1 MNTLKLTRSDFD
13 ANGKYVGAVDI
24 NGYDGNVEIE
34 ERLGWCVFVAI
45 KVTGY
50 LRAKAGSGIEAGWG
64 IKAGSGI
71 EAGSG
76 IDFKFQLFAG
86 VVTWRKRTA
95 EDGVIRCTS
104 INGGDIVLG
113 EVIIT
118 ADAA

>member
-50 LRAKAGSGIEAGWG
+50 LRAKAGSGIKAGEG
-64 IKAGSGI
+64 IKAGWASI
-71 EAGSG
+71 SNFNCSQASSR
-76 IDFKFQLFAG
+76 G
-86 VVTWRKRTA
+86 VNEPRRMA
-95 EDGVIRCTS
+95 
-104 INGGDIVLG
+104 LY
-113 EVIIT
+113 
-118 ADAA
+118 AAHRSMAAI